1 MKIETR
7 LFGEVDIDEKSIIIF
22 EKGIP
27 GFEKFSR
34 FVLLDIEESLMK
46 CLQSIED
53 KNMCLVIINPFDYF
67 KDYEINLSAEEIS
80 RLQIPKEEDVLVFN
94 VLNIKEDKI
103 TANML
108 APIVINAIK
117 KLGMQIVLQES
128 NYNIRQEIKC

>member
-27 GFEKFSR
+27 GFEKFSK
-34 FVLLDIEESLMK
+34 FVMLDIEESLMK

-67 KDYEINLSAEEIS
+67 KDYEINLSTEEIS
-80 RLQIPKEEDVLVFN
+80 RLQIAKEEDVSVFN

-108 APIVINAIK
+108 APIVINVLK
-117 KLGMQIVLQES
+117 KLGMQIILQES